1 MGHFHLAMKAVLK
14 DSVEVLCQNLEQS
27 LKQFC
32 EKFGFNV
39 LARSSSPNRF
49 TLNHDA
55 INFVLSEGA
64 RVRDTVFNVGL
75 EVKDVK
81 QVVDVVKRNDGKVIR
96 G

>member
-1 MGHFHLAMKAVLK
+1 MKAVLK

-32 EKFGFNV
+32 EKFGFYV

-49 TLNHDA
+49 TLNHDT
-55 INFVLSEGA
+55 IHFVLSEGA
-64 RVRDTVFNVGL
+64 RERDTVFNVAL

-81 QVVDVVKRNDGKVIR
+81 QVVDVV
-96 G
+96 